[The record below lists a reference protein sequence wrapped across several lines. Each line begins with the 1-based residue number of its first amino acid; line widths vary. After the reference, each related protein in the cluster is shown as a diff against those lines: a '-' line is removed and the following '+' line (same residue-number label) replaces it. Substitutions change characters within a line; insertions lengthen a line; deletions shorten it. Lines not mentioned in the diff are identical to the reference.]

1 VPAKKTESQVYMR
14 IGELAER
21 AGVSIATIKFYIRE
35 GLLPPAS
42 KKTGRTMA
50 FYDQAYLERLQLVRS
65 LREEHFL
72 PLRVIRAVLAER
84 GARPLD
90 RRDREI
96 LGRVAPDFLSRLAAT
111 AGTHATRAELVAGTE
126 LSSEELAMLEELGLV
141 GADAGDGER
150 RYDADDR
157 ALIEALQALERAG
170 VSRDRFPLEI
180 LGHHV
185 ELLGELSRREVRTFI
200 HNAGDLEPTELAKLA
215 ERALALVGP
224 ILALVH
230 RKLIQRALRAELAKE
245 KPR

>member
-1 VPAKKTESQVYMR
+1 MR

-126 LSSEELAMLEELGLV
+126 LSSEELAMLE
-141 GADAGDGER
+141 
-150 RYDADDR
+150 
-157 ALIEALQALERAG
+157 
-170 VSRDRFPLEI
+170 
-180 LGHHV
+180 
-185 ELLGELSRREVRTFI
+185 
-200 HNAGDLEPTELAKLA
+200 
-215 ERALALVGP
+215 
-224 ILALVH
+224 
-230 RKLIQRALRAELAKE
+230 
-245 KPR
+245 